1 MFEISVYC
9 IWIHI
14 LFVISSI
21 DAQDNIWI
29 IDFCH
34 RLNFTEKKC
43 FLEYYTFSVS
53 YLTLFLSFSF
63 THTHTHTHTHAHTHA
78 HTHTHM
84 RACMYAYTRDRDT
97 ERGERQR
104 DFYTITAVST
114 LGNIKLYLSKAFLQ

>member
-34 RLNFTEKKC
+34 RLNFTEKKR

-63 THTHTHTHTHAHTHA
+63 KCTHTHTHTHACMHTQE
-78 HTHTHM
+78 
-84 RACMYAYTRDRDT
+84 RDRDT

-104 DFYTITAVST
+104 DFHTITAVST
-114 LGNIKLYLSKAFLQ
+114 LGNII

>member
-34 RLNFTEKKC
+34 RLNFTEKKG

-63 THTHTHTHTHAHTHA
+63 TRTHTHTHART
-78 HTHTHM
+78 HTHTCVH
-84 RACMYAYTRDRDT
+84 ACMHTQERDRDT

-104 DFYTITAVST
+104 DFHTLTAVST